1 VERIL
6 ILDDDAAILSYL
18 RVFFLQLGR
27 HEVRTLQESPRALAA
42 IEEFRPDLLLLD
54 IDMPQ
59 LTGVDVLRALQGH
72 AARPEVL
79 AFSGVEDVKLAVEAM
94 KLGAYDYLTKP
105 LETEK
110 LVAAVDRALERRTL
124 KRQVEALQQRL
135 AGAGEPSPFARIV
148 TRSPK
153 MLEVFR
159 RVEVGGP
166 HLEPGAGVGRVGH
179 RQGAGGAG
187 RHTLSPRARA
197 AVRGGQR
204 RGLRR
209 RAVRLGVLRP
219 RQGRLHRGDEREER
233 PHRDLRRRDALLDEI
248 GDAVAAGPGQ
258 APARAAGGRVQ
269 PGGLHR
275 EPPGGR
281 APGDGHQQ
289 GPARGDPEGRLPRGP
304 LLPAQRL
311 LHLPAA
317 AARARRRRRRPA
329 GAVLPRALRPQ
340 HVKAVSGVSEE
351 VRALLRRYPFPGNVR
366 ELENLVNSAVLLEQG
381 PELTPSSLP
390 QYFLEATHEKVR
402 GPLGPPEGCE
412 GEVDWSLERMEA
424 EHVGRL
430 LRYANGNRTVAAR
443 LLGISRVT
451 LLAKIRAYKLE

>member
-1 VERIL
+1 MERIL

-159 RVEVGGP
+159 RVEVVAPTSNPVLVWGESGTGKE
-166 HLEPGAGVGRVGH
+166 LVAR
-179 RQGAGGAG
+179 AL
-187 RHTLSPRARA
+187 HTLSPRR
-197 AVRGGQR
+197 
-204 RGLRR
+204 
-209 RAVRLGVLRP
+209 
-219 RQGRLHRGDEREER
+219 ER
-233 PHRDLRRRDALLDEI
+233 PFVAVNAGVFAAELFASEFFGHAKGAFTGAMSEKSGLIETSDAGTLFLDEI
-248 GDAVAAGPGQ
+248 GELSLPVQVKLLRVLQEGEYSRVGSTESRRVDVRLVTATNKDLREEIQKGGF
-258 APARAAGGRVQ
+258 RADLFYRLNVCSIYL
-269 PGGLHR
+269 PPLR
-275 EPPGGR
+275 E
-281 APGDGHQQ
+281 
-289 GPARGDPEGRLPRGP
+289 RGDDDVD
-304 LLPAQRL
+304 LLAQYFLERY
-311 LHLPAA
+311 
-317 AARARRRRRRPA
+317 AR
-329 GAVLPRALRPQ
+329 Q

-424 EHVGRL
+424 EHVGRV